1 MKNEESS
8 IDNILPCARHTFS
21 TVALSLG
28 IDIIVIRKILGHKEL
43 GTTRIYAK
51 LQDKRKIEE
60 MKKWETV

>member
-1 MKNEESS
+1 MKNEELE
-8 IDNILPCARHTFS
+8 IHYLLRCARHTFA

-28 IDIIVIRKILGHKEL
+28 IDIMVISKILGHKEL

-60 MKKWETV
+60 MRKWETV